1 MRGAAATVSAL
12 LTWALEDAVETA
24 DSMRGRG
31 FGTAKRTS
39 FSLYKTDIRDIFAIV
54 YLAALIIYILVGK
67 ISGGLSFLYF
77 PAVTPIGRGAYEI
90 SLYAA
95 FAFLAAMPII
105 IEVWEEIRWKHIQS
119 AI

>member
-1 MRGAAATVSAL
+1 MSVYNFK
-12 LTWALEDAVETA
+12 DVE
-24 DSMRGRG
+24 
-31 FGTAKRTS
+31 AKWQHKWEETNQ
-39 FSLYKTDIRDIFAIV
+39 YKTDTRDIFAIV
-54 YLAALIIYILVGK
+54 YLAALIIYISAGK